1 MQPTALIVD
10 DSPFVRAIIRHHL
23 VAAGFSVVG
32 EAENAEDGLKLFRDL
47 RPNLVTLDVM
57 MPVVGELDS
66 LAAFRAI
73 RKENPE
79 SVVVVVSVLPF
90 EKVRESFLKEGAI
103 AYITKPFNQ
112 YSFEPVRQRLT
123 RVFPDLA
130 R

>member
-23 VAAGFSVVG
+23 VTAGFRIVG
-32 EAENAEDGLKLFRDL
+32 EAENAEQALTMFRQL

-57 MPVVGELDS
+57 MPVAGELDS
-66 LAAFRAI
+66 LAAFRLMK
-73 RKENPE
+73 KENPE
-79 SVVVVVSVLPF
+79 SVIIVVSVLPF

-112 YSFEPVRQRLT
+112 YSFEPVRQRLN

-130 R
+130 H